1 MDASPGSSAGPAS
14 LRVGGAA
21 RLTLHCLLAL
31 AIGVAGGILATRFGW
46 SGAST
51 ASSAAEVIIRLWT
64 NAFRMLVAPLVA
76 TQLYL
81 AVARGAAS
89 GRDLGRL
96 GLAVPVVFVGLLTLT
111 AVVTAALATGFLTL
125 PIFDRLVVDP
135 LPASLPV
142 VAPTGSGAGWV
153 DGFVP
158 PNLLAAATT
167 DNILPLMV
175 FSLVFAVAARRV
187 DPVGRE
193 ALGRLAAGVSQACFV
208 MVGWLL
214 KVTPAVI
221 LAVGFRA
228 ALASGLG
235 VGEAIVGFTVLESVI
250 LVLVVVLLY
259 PVTTLLGGVRP
270 VRLARALWPAQLAAM
285 STRSSLATLPA
296 LFTGAQSGLGIRPDT
311 AGYVLPIA
319 GATLKLSRAVSG
331 PVKLLF
337 LAHLL
342 GISLGPTQIAVFI
355 ATIIVLSASTVG
367 VPSVTSGNRSLP
379 AYVAAGIPA
388 EYVVLLGVA
397 VTLTDVLLTLLN
409 TTGYMSATA
418 LVDRWRS
425 APARDPEAA
434 VGDAAPAGGT
444 GMSP

>member
-1 MDASPGSSAGPAS
+1 
-14 LRVGGAA
+14 
-21 RLTLHCLLAL
+21 LTVRCLVAL
-31 AIGVAGGILATRFGW
+31 GIGVAGGILAARSGW
-46 SGAST
+46 AGTAA
-51 ASSAAEVIIRLWT
+51 ASSAAEVMIRLWT

-81 AVARGAAS
+81 AVSRQGTP

-96 GLAVPVVFVGLLTLT
+96 GLAVPVVFVGLLALT
-111 AVVTAALATGFLTL
+111 AVVTAVLASGFLAL
-125 PIFDRLVVDP
+125 PVFDGMVVDP
-135 LPASLPV
+135 LPAALPV
-142 VAPTGSGAGWV
+142 VAETRAGAGWV
-153 DGFVP
+153 DGFIP
-158 PNLLAAATT
+158 PNLVASAAT

-175 FSLVFAVAARRV
+175 FSLVFAVAARRA
-187 DPVGRE
+187 DPPGRE

-214 KVTPAVI
+214 QVTPAVI

-228 ALASGLG
+228 ALSSGLG
-235 VGEAIVGFTVLESVI
+235 VGGAILGFTVLESVI
-250 LVLVVVLLY
+250 LLLVTALLY
-259 PVTTLLGGVRP
+259 PVTILLGGVRP
-270 VRLARALWPAQLAAM
+270 VRLAHALWPAQLAAL

-296 LFTGAQSGLGIRPDT
+296 LFKGAESSLGIRPDT
-311 AGYVLPIA
+311 VGYVLPIA

-342 GISLGPTQIAVFI
+342 GISLGPTQVAVFI

-388 EYVVLLGVA
+388 EYVVLLGVV
-397 VTLTDVLLTLLN
+397 VTFTDVLLTLLN

-418 LVDRWRS
+418 LVDRWR
-425 APARDPEAA
+425 
-434 VGDAAPAGGT
+434 AAPAPEPGVPVEGAAPVPGT
-444 GMSP
+444 GVPR